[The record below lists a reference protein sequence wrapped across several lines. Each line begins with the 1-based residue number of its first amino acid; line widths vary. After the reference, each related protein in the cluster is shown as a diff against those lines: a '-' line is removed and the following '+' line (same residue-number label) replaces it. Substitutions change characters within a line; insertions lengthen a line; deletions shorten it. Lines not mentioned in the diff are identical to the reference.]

1 MYESLIMNIVATA
14 RLDEKGYLMPLER
27 WDRNVGRLLA
37 RDVVPEGLTEDHW
50 KIVEYLRQYYLEFG
64 IVPKPKLPADG
75 RRGRVVDEVEM
86 SVVELNRSSAAS
98 RSVALILPR
107 STDLPKKPA
116 VCLLARC
123 SGSALVS

>member
-64 IVPKPKLPADG
+64 IVPPIRKLCRDTGYSLTRIYELFPAG
-75 RRGRVVDEVEM
+75 VARGACRVAGIPSTVF
-86 SVVELNRSSAAS
+86 N
-98 RSVALILPR
+98 LPQ
-107 STDLPKKPA
+107 TVLYP
-116 VCLLARC
+116 
-123 SGSALVS
+123 